1 MQTEECTGT
10 TVLTMPRHFS
20 SAQVK
25 YVAAEISRTFQDEK
39 TGTLVLD
46 FNDTLLVD
54 SNGIGNLVSIARE
67 AQERGVGLR
76 FRHLNQTLTEL
87 FNQTGLDRI
96 FTIEKNEKI
105 IAATVDL
112 FEPSFD
118 VKLRITHEPAGEIE
132 VFHLNGVMSHPEG
145 SSYFK
150 QQLLLSLSRS
160 RKVLLD
166 IEELTFVDSMSI
178 SALLRLN
185 NLLTMTGGSM
195 GICGAAFIVRDLLD
209 TLNIGMIIPLYDS
222 REEALSSW
230 KSDDD

>member
-1 MQTEECTGT
+1 METEECTGT
-10 TVLTMPRHFS
+10 TVLTMPRHYS

-25 YVAAEISRTFQDEK
+25 SIAAEIARMFQDEK
-39 TGTLVLD
+39 TGTIVLD

-54 SNGIGNLVSIARE
+54 SNGIGTLVSIARE
-67 AQERGVGLR
+67 AQERRVGLR
-76 FRHLNQTLTEL
+76 FRHLNPNLMEL
-87 FNQTGLDRI
+87 FNQTGLNRI
-96 FTIEKNEKI
+96 FTIEKNEQI

-132 VFHLNGVMSHPEG
+132 VFHLSGIMSHPEG

-160 RKVLLD
+160 RKVLLAV
-166 IEELTFVDSMSI
+166 EELTFIDSMSI
-178 SALLRLN
+178 SALLRMN
-185 NLLTMTGGSM
+185 NLLSMTGGSM

-209 TLNIGMIIPLYDS
+209 TLNIGMIIPLYNS
-222 REEALSSW
+222 REEAFSSW
-230 KSDDD
+230 MSNDD

>member
-10 TVLTMPRHFS
+10 TVLAMPRHYS
-20 SAQVK
+20 GVQVK
-25 YVAAEISRTFQDEK
+25 TIAAAVARTLKEK
-39 TGTLVLD
+39 KEGLLVLD

-54 SNGIGNLVSIARE
+54 SNGIGTLISIARE
-67 AQERGVGLR
+67 AQARRLELR
-76 FRHLNQTLTEL
+76 FRNLNESLTEL

-96 FTIEKNEKI
+96 FTIEKNEEVI
-105 IAATVDL
+105 DATVDL

-118 VKLRITHEPAGEIE
+118 VKLRITHEPAGEVEI
-132 VFHLNGVMSHPEG
+132 FHLSGVMSHPEG

-160 RKVLLD
+160 QKVLLD
-166 IEELTFVDSMSI
+166 IEELTFIDSMSI

-195 GICGAAFIVRDLLD
+195 GIYGAAFIVRDLLD
-209 TLNIGMIIPLYDS
+209 TLNIGMIIPLFAS
-222 REEALSSW
+222 QEEALASW
-230 KSDDD
+230 KPGND